1 MEFSYLQNALL
12 FFGVLLAGI
21 IDAIAGG
28 GGLITIPLYISLG
41 VPESLILGT
50 NKTASTMGG
59 LIAITR
65 FIKSKAIVWKEG
77 SIAIV
82 FSVIGSFS
90 GAQVSNY
97 LSAKYMIYILLF
109 ILPIILL
116 LNKKLNFER
125 AEISKQ
131 LNLKA
136 IILRTT
142 LIGLVIGFYDGFFGP
157 GTGTFLFIVLFLFL
171 NFNVLQA
178 SATGR
183 VINFSS
189 NISSF
194 IYFASHGKVMW
205 EVAIIAIIGSA
216 LGNWIG
222 SGLVL
227 KKAKS
232 VIRPVFNLVIILLLG
247 KCIFSLI

>member
-1 MEFSYLQNALL
+1 MEFSYVQYALI

-21 IDAIAGG
+21 IDSIAGG
-28 GGLITIPLYISLG
+28 GGLITIPLYISIG

-50 NKTASTMGG
+50 NKTASTVGG
-59 LIAITR
+59 LMAISR
-65 FIKSKAIVWKEG
+65 FIKNKAIVWKEG
-77 SIAIV
+77 SIALVCSI
-82 FSVIGSFS
+82 IGSFA

-97 LSAKYMIYILLF
+97 LSSKYMIYILLF
-109 ILPIILL
+109 ILPVILL

-125 AEISKQ
+125 EEISSE
-131 LNLKA
+131 LDLKT
-136 IILRTT
+136 IVFRTT
-142 LIGLVIGFYDGFFGP
+142 LIGLILGFYDGFFGP
-157 GTGTFLFIVLFLFL
+157 GTGTFLLIALFLYL

-183 VINFSS
+183 IINFSS

-194 IYFASHGKVMW
+194 IYFAYSGRVMW
-205 EVAIIAIIGSA
+205 EVALIAIVGSV

-227 KKAKS
+227 TKAKD
-232 VIRPVFNLVIILLLG
+232 VIKPVFNFVIVLLLG

>member
-1 MEFSYLQNALL
+1 MDFSYVQYILI

-21 IDAIAGG
+21 IDSIAGG
-28 GGLITIPLYISLG
+28 GGLITIPLYISIG

-59 LIAITR
+59 LMAITR
-65 FIKSKAIVWKEG
+65 FIKNKAVVWKEG
-77 SIAIV
+77 SIALVCSIV
-82 FSVIGSFS
+82 GAFL
-90 GAQVSNY
+90 GAQVSTY
-97 LSAKYMIYILLF
+97 LSSKYMIYILLVV
-109 ILPIILL
+109 LPIILL

-125 AEISKQ
+125 EEIETE
-131 LNLKA
+131 LNLKT
-136 IILRTT
+136 IIFRTT

-157 GTGTFLFIVLFLFL
+157 GTGTFLLIALFLFL

-183 VINFSS
+183 IINFSS
-189 NISSF
+189 NIASF
-194 IYFASHGKVMW
+194 IYFAFNGKVMW
-205 EVAIIAIIGSA
+205 EVAFVAIAGSI

-227 KKAKS
+227 TKAKD
-232 VIRPVFNLVIILLLG
+232 VIKPVFNFVIILLLG
-247 KCIFSLI
+247 KCIYSLI